1 MIKNYVFDFDGTAAD
16 SMPIWSSAMIKV
28 LDQVGAKY
36 PENIIEILVPLG
48 DGKSATYMRE
58 KLGVTRAEE
67 EIRDLIAK
75 YTTPLYH
82 KEVQP
87 KAGFVDY
94 VKLLK
99 SSGKKVALLTASTHA
114 RIDECIRR
122 WGIWDLFDR
131 VLTCED
137 FGKPK
142 SDITIY
148 DDLLKVLGG
157 EKSEIAFFDDNLS
170 VLQTVKK
177 AGLTAVGV
185 FDDSGKRFV
194 DEIKRTADKYVEN
207 FENLGLL

>member
-16 SMPIWSSAMIKV
+16 SMPTWSSAIIKV
-28 LDQVGAKY
+28 LDQIGVKY
-36 PENIIEILVPLG
+36 PENIIDILVPLG
-48 DGKSATYMRE
+48 DKKSAVYMIE
-58 KLGVTRAEE
+58 NLGAKVTEQ
-67 EIRDLIAK
+67 EILDLIAN

-82 KEVQP
+82 EKVQP
-87 KAGFVDY
+87 KAGFIDF

-122 WGIWDLFDR
+122 WGVWDLFDN

-148 DDLLKVLGG
+148 DDLIRVLGG
-157 EKSEIAFFDDNLS
+157 KKSETAFFDDNLD
-170 VLQTVKK
+170 VIKTVKK
-177 AGLTAVGV
+177 AGLVSVGV
-185 FDDSGKRFV
+185 FDDSDKKFL
-194 DEIKRTADKYVEN
+194 DEIKKTADKYIES